1 MTVKKI
7 SELVSS
13 SVLTADDVF
22 PIVETGVTKKIRA
35 DKIKK
40 YVLGTLTLDQSTLG
54 TSETSNEISLSADL
68 TPTVDNVISLGS
80 ALKRWQSVHIG
91 PGTLYIQDQNN
102 LGLNA
107 ELTVVDG
114 VLKVNGADQLQVGQL
129 KFVNNTIESTTGNVD
144 IEIGSTSSSANL
156 VVNRNVVVEGT
167 KWLFVDNMTS
177 INAGAEMN
185 IGRKDGGGGGVSI
198 WRNVHIQTVEQY
210 DTGGELNVDKN
221 AIIGGIVISRDP
233 GDEINPGITTVDTTV
248 NLSLG
253 TFNDVGN
260 LLVNRN
266 MIITANKTLTY
277 QYAVGYQD
285 GNQNPLEVLDQTK
298 QVHTFADGTWILN
311 DGVDGKV
318 LYLVM
323 LSGGSA
329 EDIYIRV
336 SHLRKIVGGQDT
348 TVSNVLF
355 RPFPYGG
362 GTSFN
367 TVTTMVFAN
376 GAWHP
381 SQGMVT
387 SG

>member
-1 MTVKKI
+1 M
-7 SELVSS
+7 
-13 SVLTADDVF
+13 
-22 PIVETGVTKKIRA
+22 
-35 DKIKK
+35 
-40 YVLGTLTLDQSTLG
+40 
-54 TSETSNEISLSADL
+54 
-68 TPTVDNVISLGS
+68 
-80 ALKRWQSVHIG
+80 
-91 PGTLYIQDQNN
+91 
-102 LGLNA
+102 
-107 ELTVVDG
+107 
-114 VLKVNGADQLQVGQL
+114 
-129 KFVNNTIESTTGNVD
+129 
-144 IEIGSTSSSANL
+144 
-156 VVNRNVVVEGT
+156 
-167 KWLFVDNMTS
+167 
-177 INAGAEMN
+177 
-185 IGRKDGGGGGVSI
+185 
-198 WRNVHIQTVEQY
+198 
-210 DTGGELNVDKN
+210 
-221 AIIGGIVISRDP
+221 ISRDP
-233 GDEINPGITTVDTTV
+233 GDEINTGITTVDTTV

>member
-13 SVLTADDVF
+13 SVLTDDDVF

-68 TPTVDNVISLGS
+68 TPTLDNVISLGS

-91 PGTLYIQDQNN
+91 PGTLYIQDQNDA
-102 LGLNA
+102 GLNA

-114 VLKVNGADQLQVGQL
+114 VLKINGADQLQVGQL
-129 KFVNNTIESTTGNVD
+129 KFVNNSIESTTGNVD
-144 IEIGSTSSSANL
+144 IEIGETSSSAKL
-156 VVNRNVVVEGT
+156 VVNRN
-167 KWLFVDNMTS
+167 M
-177 INAGAEMN
+177 
-185 IGRKDGGGGGVSI
+185 
-198 WRNVHIQTVEQY
+198 
-210 DTGGELNVDKN
+210 
-221 AIIGGIVISRDP
+221 VITD
-233 GDEINPGITTVDTTV
+233 
-248 NLSLG
+248 
-253 TFNDVGN
+253 
-260 LLVNRN
+260 
-266 MIITANKTLTY
+266 NKTLTY

-285 GNQNPLEVLDQTK
+285 GNQNPIEVLDQTK
-298 QVHTFADGTWILN
+298 QVHTFADGTWKLN

-387 SG
+387 PG

>member
-210 DTGGELNVDKN
+210 DTGGELNVDKK
-221 AIIGGIVISRDP
+221 AIIG
-233 GDEINPGITTVDTTV
+233 
-248 NLSLG
+248 
-253 TFNDVGN
+253 
-260 LLVNRN
+260 
-266 MIITANKTLTY
+266 
-277 QYAVGYQD
+277 
-285 GNQNPLEVLDQTK
+285 
-298 QVHTFADGTWILN
+298 
-311 DGVDGKV
+311 
-318 LYLVM
+318 
-323 LSGGSA
+323 
-329 EDIYIRV
+329 
-336 SHLRKIVGGQDT
+336 
-348 TVSNVLF
+348 
-355 RPFPYGG
+355 
-362 GTSFN
+362 
-367 TVTTMVFAN
+367 
-376 GAWHP
+376 
-381 SQGMVT
+381 
-387 SG
+387 